1 MALTRR
7 QREVFDFIQD
17 FIGRHGYSPSLQEIA
32 GALGLSSVAT
42 VHKHVTNLVKK
53 GLVRRGWNQN
63 RSIEPAAGSG
73 AMGVRFVPVIAT
85 FVPGKPIES
94 SGEPTAIAVPEG
106 LLAGR
111 GRAFA
116 LRVRGEAVPGA
127 QLRDGDCLIVEERSS
142 ARDGE
147 TVVAS
152 VEGRGAWIGRVRRE
166 GAGVRLEASR
176 RRDEKAFSGP
186 AELIRVEGVVVGMIR
201 TY

>member
-32 GALGLSSVAT
+32 SALGLSSVAT
-42 VHKHVTNLVKK
+42 VHKHVTHLVAK

-63 RSIEPAAGSG
+63 RSIEVAAGAG
-73 AMGVRFVPVIAT
+73 ASGVRFVPVIAT
-85 FVPGKPIES
+85 FVPGKPIEAS
-94 SGEPTAIAVPEG
+94 AESGAIAVPEE

-116 LRVRGEAVPGA
+116 LRVRGKAAIEE
-127 QLRDGDCLIVEERSS
+127 QLRDGDCLIVEERSV

-152 VEGRGAWIGRVRRE
+152 VEGRGAWIGRLRRE
-166 GAGVRLEASR
+166 GADVRLESSR
-176 RRDEKAFSGP
+176 RGEVEPSSGP
-186 AELIRVEGVVVGMIR
+186 AGLVRVEGVVVGMIR